1 MELMKLKKL
10 LSIST
15 LCVIIDQLIKI
26 LIINNFNL
34 YEGINIIPNFF
45 TLIRVHNTGAAWS
58 ILSDNT
64 YLLILLSIFA
74 LAIIYILF
82 IKNHSLKKYETVTL
96 GVLIGGILGNLFDRI
111 FRGYVID
118 YLDFQILHYN
128 FPVFNF
134 ADICI
139 VISVITLLILEIGGK
154 HEDN

>member
-1 MELMKLKKL
+1 MKKL
-10 LSIST
+10 ISIST
-15 LCVIIDQLIKI
+15 LCVIIDQLLKI

-58 ILSDNT
+58 ILSDNIS
-64 YLLILLSIFA
+64 LLIFLSIFA

-82 IKNHSLKKYETVTL
+82 IKDHILKKYETVTL

-118 YLDFQILHYN
+118 YLDFQIFHYN

-139 VISVITLLILEIGGK
+139 VISVIILLILEIGGK
-154 HEDN
+154 HENN